1 MRSSRV
7 GKCRYS
13 VPPATPRSVA
23 RSRPARSAQMVFVN
37 DELRAEL
44 LRRVAADQEARHA
57 LDAEAMAAADGQNL
71 SWLRQVIADVGWPGK
86 SLVGEDGA
94 QAAWLLAQHADSDPA
109 FQRRCLDLLT
119 AAAERGEATIVQQ
132 AYLTDRVL
140 LHEGKPQEYGT
151 QAIARDGRFEPR
163 KLRDPDHVDQRRA
176 SVGLG
181 SLAEY
186 LARMA
191 EHHAPEPIRVPC
203 PACQAPI
210 EAWPPDV
217 GDTRTATCPECGQE
231 VTFRTAGCARAA
243 NGLVKLCTK
252 RFRGNVEHVAGA
264 LGFGG
269 VRPTETA
276 ARLGELRRVPREQAG
291 LDTVTPGQ
299 AGHRRHRV
307 VA

>member
-1 MRSSRV
+1 
-7 GKCRYS
+7 
-13 VPPATPRSVA
+13 
-23 RSRPARSAQMVFVN
+23 MVFMN

-71 SWLRQVIADVGWPGK
+71 PWLRQVIADVGWPGK

-94 QAAWLLAQHADSDPA
+94 HAAWLLAQHADSDPA

-119 AAAERGEATIVQQ
+119 AAAERGEATIRQQ

-151 QAIARDGRFEPR
+151 QAIARDGRFEAR
-163 KLRDPDHVDQRRA
+163 KLRDPDHVDERRA
-176 SVGLG
+176 SVGLD

-191 EHHAPEPIRVPC
+191 AHHGPEPIRVPC
-203 PACQAPI
+203 PACQATI

-217 GDTRTATCPECGQE
+217 GDARTVTCPECGQE
-231 VTFRTAGCARAA
+231 VTFRTAG
-243 NGLVKLCTK
+243 
-252 RFRGNVEHVAGA
+252 
-264 LGFGG
+264 
-269 VRPTETA
+269 
-276 ARLGELRRVPREQAG
+276 
-291 LDTVTPGQ
+291 
-299 AGHRRHRV
+299 
-307 VA
+307 